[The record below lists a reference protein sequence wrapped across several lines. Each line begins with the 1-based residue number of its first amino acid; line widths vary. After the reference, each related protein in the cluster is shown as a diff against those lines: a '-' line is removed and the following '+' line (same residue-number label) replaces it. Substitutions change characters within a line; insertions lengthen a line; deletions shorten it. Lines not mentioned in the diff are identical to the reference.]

1 MKSPILVPLLALSLV
16 ACDDDKARES
26 GSTASLPAL
35 SAGSSQLL
43 MDGDSAG
50 QSATAFIADGGAGYL
65 VLQSDS
71 DEPAAVIYRRS
82 KGSGDWRR
90 VPAASSVLS
99 LTTLHGEILPVQSSP
114 SPDALA
120 GNYRASIAARAV
132 AIVLAGDGRLSGDTS
147 GCRLGG
153 AIDTAKT
160 LGNAATVKATLTDCG
175 DASGSYRG
183 IAWAD
188 VEAPNAA
195 LRMVLDDG
203 RRVQDFFLFRE

>member
-1 MKSPILVPLLALSLV
+1 MRLRILVSLLALSLA
-16 ACDDDKARES
+16 ACDDDKTREP
-26 GSTASLPAL
+26 GSVASLPPL

-43 MDGDSAG
+43 LDGDDVG
-50 QSATAFIADGGAGYL
+50 GSATAFVADGGAGYL
-65 VLQSDS
+65 VLQADS

-99 LTTLHGEILPVQSSP
+99 LNTLHGEALPVQSPP
-114 SPDALA
+114 SPAALA
-120 GNYRASIAARAV
+120 GNYRASIAAKVVAV
-132 AIVLAGDGRLSGDTS
+132 VIAEDGRLSGDAG

-153 AIDTAKT
+153 ALDAAKT

-175 DASGSYRG
+175 EASGSYG
-183 IAWAD
+183 GVAWAD
-188 VEAPNAA
+188 AEAPNAA

-203 RRVQDFFLFRE
+203 RRVQDFFLFAE

>member
-1 MKSPILVPLLALSLV
+1 MRLRILVPLLALSLA
-16 ACDDDKARES
+16 ACDDDKAREP
-26 GSTASLPAL
+26 GSAASLPTL

-43 MDGDSAG
+43 LDGDSAG
-50 QSATAFIADGGAGYL
+50 QSATAFVADDGAGYL
-65 VLQSDS
+65 VLQADS

-99 LTTLHGEILPVQSSP
+99 LATLHGETLPVQSPP

-120 GNYRASIAARAV
+120 GNYRASIVARAV
-132 AIVLAGDGRLSGDTS
+132 AVVLAEDGRISGDAS

-153 AIDTAKT
+153 AIDAAKA

-175 DASGSYRG
+175 EASGSYGG

>member
-1 MKSPILVPLLALSLV
+1 MRLRILVPLLALSLA

-26 GSTASLPAL
+26 GSAASLPAL
-35 SAGSSQLL
+35 SAGSRQMLL
-43 MDGDSAG
+43 AGDDAG

-65 VLQSDS
+65 LLQADS

-90 VPAASSVLS
+90 VPAAPSALS
-99 LTTLHGEILPVQSSP
+99 LTMLHGETLPVQPLP

-120 GNYRASIAARAV
+120 GSYRAAIDEKVVAVVIAA
-132 AIVLAGDGRLSGDTS
+132 DGRLSGDAS

-153 AIDTAKT
+153 VIDAAKT
-160 LGNAATVKATLTDCG
+160 LGNAASMKATLADCG
-175 DASGSYRG
+175 EASGSYGG

-188 VEAPNAA
+188 AEAPNAA

>member
-1 MKSPILVPLLALSLV
+1 MSLRILVPLLALSLV
-16 ACDDDKARES
+16 ACDDDKAREP
-26 GSTASLPAL
+26 GSAASLPAL
-35 SAGSSQLL
+35 SAGSFQLL
-43 MDGDSAG
+43 MGGDSAG
-50 QSATAFIADGGAGYL
+50 QSATAFVADGGDGYL
-65 VLQSDS
+65 VLQADS

-90 VPAASSVLS
+90 VPAASSMLS
-99 LTTLHGEILPVQSSP
+99 LTTLHGEALTLQSPP

-132 AIVLAGDGRLSGDTS
+132 AIVLAEDGRLSGEAS
-147 GCRLGG
+147 GCRFGG
-153 AIDTAKT
+153 AVDSAKT

-175 DASGSYRG
+175 EASGSYGG
-183 IAWAD
+183 IAWVD

-203 RRVQDFFLFRE
+203 RRVQDFFLFRQ